1 MTRTLT
7 CNLVIV
13 ALLVTALGF
22 SPALVSSS
30 LAQPGPSTG
39 PSGPNTTIT
48 DSLSQLGKSIGPEPN
63 TTITDSL
70 SQLGQSIGPEPNTT
84 MSEETEEI
92 KDIEPE
98 NRNKTSRQGDA
109 QQGKFCLKGTGPGT
123 GKTCIPCNPTTQGES
138 ECPVL
143 PLQQGETISKKESKP
158 PKTLSSW
165 YKSGLQ
171 DLEKEKMIPSG
182 TSKAIESFQKGDPSA
197 LIKICN
203 TISKD
208 PNADVKSADCNS
220 LQGKTGTTTSE
231 SAEEVSWIISGW
243 VAGKLLANTDG
254 NGDDNNND
262 TSVTP

>member
-1 MTRTLT
+1 MTWTLT
-7 CNLVIV
+7 FNLVIV
-13 ALLVTALGF
+13 AMLVTALGF
-22 SPALVSSS
+22 NPALVGSS
-30 LAQPGPSTG
+30 LAQPGSSTG

-48 DSLSQLGKSIGPEPN
+48 DSLAQLGQSIGPEPN

-70 SQLGQSIGPEPNTT
+70 AQPGQSIRPGPNET

-92 KDIEPE
+92 KEIEPE
-98 NRNKTSRQGDA
+98 NKSKTSRQEDA

-123 GKTCIPCNPTTQGES
+123 GKTCIPCNPTAQGES

-143 PLQQGETISKKESKP
+143 PLQQRETISKKESKL

-165 YKSGLQ
+165 FKSGLQ
-171 DLEKEKMIPSG
+171 DLEKEKTIPSG
-182 TSKAIESFQKGDPSA
+182 TSKAIESFQQGDPSA

-203 TISKD
+203 TISQD

-220 LQGKTGTTTSE
+220 LQGKTGTGMSE

-254 NGDDNNND
+254 NDGDNNNYTSD
-262 TSVTP
+262 TP